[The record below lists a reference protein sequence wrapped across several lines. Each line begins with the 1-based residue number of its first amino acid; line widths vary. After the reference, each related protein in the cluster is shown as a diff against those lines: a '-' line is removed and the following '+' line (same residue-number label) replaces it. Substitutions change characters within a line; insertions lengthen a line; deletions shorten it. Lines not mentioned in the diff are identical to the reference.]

1 MSILLLYLV
10 KLAVCLVLGFL
21 FYATMLRRTTWYQ
34 WNRYFLL
41 LFPLFAMAAPL
52 VPLSFTGKM
61 QAVAASFHIV
71 TLHDAI
77 SPAQTVAHSVAFN
90 WMQFA
95 TAIVVAGMA
104 FFSARFLVRLVSL
117 FRTRVKASL
126 VNSGDIRLYHLA
138 GCKAP
143 FSFGMGIY
151 LDTSLYEQDDLEK
164 IVAHESVHIE
174 QRHTLDTI
182 AAEVLCIVQWF
193 NPFAWL
199 LKQATRQNL
208 EFIADDAVL
217 NLGANRKS
225 YQYLLLKVSGAMN
238 YPLATSFLFP
248 SLKNRIRMMNSERS
262 PRRTLL
268 RFVYILPLICV
279 LLFAFSGPAKMPPP
293 DAYSLGSLSFYIND
307 AQVAELLKKEQVNSY
322 LHAGGPLSL
331 ALMSEEKARIRALL
345 EKHGYDNLNSH
356 SITFLMDTSAA
367 SHSFSVQVTIRLD
380 KSNRH
385 PAQLDES
392 ARGLYS
398 GELAGAR
405 DTQYIVAPEERQI
418 AAASSPPAQ
427 GGSETPQLT
436 RR

>member
-1 MSILLLYLV
+1 MSIFLLYLV
-10 KLAVCLVLGFL
+10 KLALCLVLGFL
-21 FYATMLRRTTWYQ
+21 FYATLLRRMTWYQ

-52 VPLSFTGKM
+52 LPLSFTGRI
-61 QAVAASFHIV
+61 QSVAASFHIV
-71 TLHDAI
+71 TFTDAA
-77 SPAQTVAHSVAFN
+77 SPAKTVLPSAVFN
-90 WMQFA
+90 WMQF
-95 TAIVVAGMA
+95 TTVIILAGMV
-104 FFSARFLVRLVSL
+104 FFAARFLLRLVSL
-117 FRTRVKASL
+117 FRTRIQATL
-126 VNSGDIRLYHLA
+126 LNSGDIRLYHLN

-151 LDTSLYEQDDLEK
+151 LDTTLYEQDDLEK
-164 IVAHESVHIE
+164 IVAHESVHIA

-182 AAEVLCIVQWF
+182 AAELLCIVQWF

-217 NLGANRKS
+217 RLGANRKS

-248 SLKNRIRMMNSERS
+248 SLKNRIGMMNRERS

-268 RFVYILPLICV
+268 RFVYILPLVCV

-293 DAYSLGSLSFYIND
+293 DTYSLGSLSFYIND
-307 AQVAELLKKEQVNSY
+307 AQVAELLKKDQGNSY

-331 ALMSEEKARIRALL
+331 ALMSEEKARIRTLL

-380 KSNRH
+380 KSSRH
-385 PAQLDES
+385 PAQFDES
-392 ARGLYS
+392 IRGLYTA
-398 GELAGAR
+398 EQAGRR
-405 DTQYIVAPEERQI
+405 DTQYIVAPEEFQV
-418 AAASSPPAQ
+418 AAASSPPEESQ
-427 GGSETPQLT
+427 NKSPLLT